1 MGRLPNALAGAALLL
16 VVAAAAAADC
26 PPGSWDSGGG
36 TCVPC
41 KIGCVCPEGSVEP
54 CPLPVP
60 WAQAGGDPQL
70 TGRSNYLGPV
80 SATPYVGNL
89 MYRYAS
95 PIVAGPVLVNHVDPY
110 GSVLAIVVRQ
120 DRVTAHNLSDLD
132 SVDAAWTI
140 FNVNYT
146 GAPVVTTTGDIAL
159 PASCPN
165 GQGVGVNVYSAATGE
180 FISGPPQ
187 CGGLIPG
194 GNFPLLG
201 TDAGVLL
208 AFTPQQGNIVP
219 VNFTGVFQ
227 FPMTTAIPST
237 QPSINLNAGVS
248 GPATTPA
255 ACGPEGM
262 YFANGLAGAG
272 NFPTGGSVSLLPVPF
287 QAEDNPQTY
296 LGPFSPFI
304 SNPVL
309 DVNRGLLFA
318 IADYAIFAFD
328 ATSPP
333 PGTVVWSNYTGLG
346 PIFGSRSYTMA
357 LTQSGILVVAASRGG
372 ACGYAPPE
380 GGSGPYVQVWCNG
393 TGDSSMTVVPL
404 IVGADGTVYSIG
416 TGTNGPMWNT
426 LFSVNPLT
434 FEANFISNVY
444 VSSAMGMAIT
454 PLGQLVIV
462 NGGGTSLTIIA
473 DSPSLVPGGGAR
485 RNEEL

>member
-1 MGRLPNALAGAALLL
+1 
-16 VVAAAAAADC
+16 
-26 PPGSWDSGGG
+26 
-36 TCVPC
+36 VPC

-80 SATPYVGNL
+80 SATPYVGTL
-89 MYRYAS
+89 RYRYAS

-159 PASCPN
+159 PASCPT

-180 FISGPPQ
+180 FISGLSP
-187 CGGLIPG
+187 CSGGFVPG

-208 AFTPQQGNIVP
+208 TFAPQQSNSVS
-219 VNFTGVFQ
+219 VNLIYVFQ
-227 FPMTTAIPST
+227 YPMTTAFPTNLASFY
-237 QPSINLNAGVS
+237 LNAGVS
-248 GPATTPA
+248 GPTTTPA
-255 ACGPEGM
+255 ACGPGGM

-296 LGPFSPFI
+296 FGPLSPFS

-309 DVNRGLLFA
+309 DLEHNLLFA

-328 ATSPP
+328 TTSPA
-333 PGTVVWSNYTGLG
+333 PGTLVWSNYTT
-346 PIFGSRSYTMA
+346 FGRSPYTMA
-357 LTQSGILVVAASRGG
+357 LTQSGILVVASSRGG
-372 ACGYAPPE
+372 ACGFAPPE

-393 TGDSSMTVVPL
+393 TGDAFSAPLL

-416 TGTNGPMWNT
+416 TGTGAGGYGST
-426 LFSVNPLT
+426 VFSVNPLT
-434 FEANFISNVY
+434 FEANFFSNAY
-444 VSSAMGMAIT
+444 VTSAPTGMAIT
-454 PLGQLVIV
+454 PLGQLVIA